1 MLETALASWQKFTEA
16 TQAQMPGF
24 QKPQPSIFEPWIA
37 ASAFGQF
44 FPQFPTAGPFP
55 QGSFQSA
62 SLWPEMFQ
70 NLAPQWWSGYFTLQR
85 LWLENLTNVPPELQ
99 LAQVKGLDRDF
110 FKNWLAAYE
119 QTWQPLL
126 QMPQLGLTRVYQE
139 KAARL
144 VDKFQIF
151 QAALADFLLGLY
163 QPVEESLATVQ
174 EHLKTQ
180 AREGQVSDDFQ
191 VYYRMWIK
199 KLEERYLALFTEP
212 DFLQSLKKTVA
223 AMNDFLAA
231 RQEVVTA
238 TLKNLFIPTHEE
250 LDELCQEI
258 YQLKKQVREL
268 RSSQAKKRITKRSSS
283 SK

>member
-1 MLETALASWQKFTEA
+1 MLETALASWQQFTEA
-16 TQAQMPGF
+16 TQAHMPGF
-24 QKPQPSIFEPWIA
+24 QKPPSMFEPWIS
-37 ASAFGQF
+37 ASPFSQF
-44 FPQFPTAGPFP
+44 FPQFQPPSPFTPGP
-55 QGSFQSA
+55 FQSA
-62 SLWPEMFQ
+62 SIWPEMFQ

-99 LAQVKGLDRDF
+99 LAQVKRLDRDF

-126 QMPQLGLTRVYQE
+126 QMPQLGLTRGYQE

-144 VDKFQIF
+144 MDKFQIF
-151 QAALADFLLGLY
+151 LAALADFLFGLY
-163 QPVEESLATVQ
+163 QPVEESLAAVQ
-174 EHLKTQ
+174 EHLRTQ
-180 AREGQVSDDFQ
+180 AQAGQVSDDFQ
-191 VYYRMWIK
+191 TYYRMWIK
-199 KLEERYLALFTEP
+199 NLEARYLTLFTES
-212 DFLQSLKKTVA
+212 DFLQALKKTVA

-238 TLKNLFIPTHEE
+238 TLKNLLIPTHEE
-250 LDELCQEI
+250 LDELYQEI

-268 RSSQAKKRITKRSSS
+268 KSSQAQKKTSKRSSS